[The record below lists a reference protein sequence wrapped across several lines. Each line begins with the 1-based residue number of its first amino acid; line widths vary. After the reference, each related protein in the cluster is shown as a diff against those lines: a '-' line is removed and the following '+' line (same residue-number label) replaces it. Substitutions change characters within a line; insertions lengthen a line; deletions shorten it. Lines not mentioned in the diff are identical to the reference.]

1 MKKAIT
7 LFVFFSVL
15 ILFTA
20 SSFAEPQQR
29 MGRRGKGFANRS
41 PARILTIL
49 KAKQKELKITDNQLE
64 KIKSLAFSFEEKK
77 IKMRSDGS
85 LQRLELRKLMQD
97 KEKLDYE
104 KIKATLSKASSSRQE
119 MFIERLKLREE
130 IENILTSEQREALK
144 KMRQEGF
151 RGRRFL
157 QRGERFQRFPRFRE
171 REKK

>member
-1 MKKAIT
+1 MKKSIAI
-7 LFVFFSVL
+7 FIVFSVV

-20 SSFAEPQQR
+20 SVFAEPQR
-29 MGRRGKGFANRS
+29 GMMRGKGFAKRS
-41 PARILTIL
+41 PARILHLL
-49 KAKQKELKITDNQLE
+49 KAKQKELNITDDQLD
-64 KIKSLAFSFEEKK
+64 KIKSLVFSLEEKM
-77 IKMRSDGS
+77 IQMRSKAS

-130 IENILTSEQREALK
+130 IMNTLTPEQREALK
-144 KMRQEGF
+144 EMREEGF

-157 QRGERFQRFPRFRE
+157 QRGKRFQRFPRFRE
-171 REKK
+171 QVKK